1 MASWTVTKMIAEA
14 AELGITV
21 EQINDALPVS
31 YNGGLVRE
39 DGPGAWIT
47 MNRAGYDR
55 VADYLATAQAAT
67 KPAPKPEPVV
77 EWLATERQVDYIMSL
92 IASGARDEG
101 GFYYGPTTRAQV
113 AKLTRGQA
121 STYITSLKTE
131 Y

>member
-21 EQINDALPVS
+21 EQINEALPAS

-47 MNRAGYDR
+47 MNRRGYDR
-55 VADYLATAQAAT
+55 LADYLATAKAAA
-67 KPAPKPEPVV
+67 KPAPKPEPVA
-77 EWLATERQVDYIMSL
+77 EPLATERQVDYIMSL
-92 IASGARDEG
+92 IAGGAREEG
-101 GFYYGPTTRAQV
+101 GFYYGPTTRPEV
-113 AKLTRGQA
+113 AKLTRSQA
-121 STYITSLKTE
+121 STYITSLKKE